1 MMRLWTSLLFFP
13 VSVAVILA
21 ADKDGDKKLTPI
33 PAADLKRTTP
43 IVYETDVAPIFKAK
57 CQVCHSGKITD
68 GDFDLGTYASLMK
81 GGKRG
86 PAVIPGKHQ
95 ESLLWLFSSHNK
107 GPIMPPKSEENP
119 LTPEEVA
126 ILKLWID
133 QGAKGP
139 VKDVRE
145 RPKVVLN
152 LPPILVKPVRAV
164 AIRPDKSVIAASR
177 GNQVHIFDAKTGEFK
192 TTYVDPELKTAQGQ
206 PANAAHISLVDA
218 MAYSPDGKILA
229 TGSFQEVVLWDGDKG
244 TPLKRIGGFA
254 DRVVALDFSPDGKY
268 LATGGGAPTEDGEI
282 KIFDTATWQLV
293 VDIKGGHSDTV
304 FGVRFHPEGKMLAT
318 SAADKFMKVFEVPS
332 GKLLKS
338 FEGHTHHVMD
348 VGWTPNGKFLV
359 TAGAD
364 NQIKVWDFEKGEKVR
379 DINGHTKQVTR
390 LSFFGKNPHFLTA
403 GGDATVR
410 LWNADNGGAMR
421 QFGGNNDFVYTV
433 HASDDG
439 GIVVAGGEDGIVRLY
454 NGANGQIVKEMLPP
468 GAEPKKDEPKK

>member
-1 MMRLWTSLLFFP
+1 MRYWTWLFIP
-13 VSVAVILA
+13 IVATSTLA
-21 ADKDGDKKLTPI
+21 AEKDTGKKLTPI
-33 PAADLKRTTP
+33 PVADLKRTTP

-57 CQVCHSGKITD
+57 CQVCHAGKITD
-68 GDFDLGTYASLMK
+68 GDFDMGTYASLMK

-86 PAVIPGKHQ
+86 KAVIPGKHG

-119 LTPEEVA
+119 LTSEEVA

-139 VKDVRE
+139 VNDVRE
-145 RPKVVLN
+145 RAKVALN

-164 AIRPDKSVIAASR
+164 AIRPDKTLIAAGR
-177 GNQVHIFDAKTGEFK
+177 GNQVHLFDAKTGEHK
-192 TTYVDPELKTAQGQ
+192 TTFVDPELKTADGK
-206 PANAAHISLVDA
+206 PVNAAHISLVDA
-218 MAYSPDGKILA
+218 MAYSPDGKVLA
-229 TGSFQEVVLWDGDKG
+229 TGSFQELVIWDADKG
-244 TPLKRIGGFA
+244 TVLQRIGGFA
-254 DRVVALDFSPDGKY
+254 DRVVALAFSSDGKY
-268 LATGGGAPTEDGEI
+268 LATGGGVPTEDGEI
-282 KIFDTATWQLV
+282 KIFDTKSWQPV

-304 FGVRFHPEGKMLAT
+304 FGVSFHPEGKMLAT
-318 SAADKFMKVFEVPS
+318 AAADKFMKVFEVPS

-348 VGWTPNGKFLV
+348 VGWTPNGKFLA

-364 NQIKVWDFEKGEKVR
+364 DLIKIWDFEKGEKVR
-379 DINGHTKQVTR
+379 DIKGHTKQVTR

-421 QFGGNNDFVYTV
+421 QFPGNTDFVYAV

-439 GIVVAGGEDGIVRLY
+439 GIVVAGGEEGVVRLY
-454 NGANGQIVKEMLPP
+454 NGTNGQLIKELLLP
-468 GAEPKKDEPKK
+468 GAEAEKPQPKK